1 MKIGRNDPQQQPI
14 ASRRTDAASA
24 GQAVKSVGAQ
34 TNSSS
39 ARGTRGLGS
48 EAVKLSDVGRQ
59 LAAARGPEVP
69 DEARIERL
77 RGLVMSGKLPIDT
90 GAITDAILREER

>member
-1 MKIGRNDPQQQPI
+1 MKIGTNDRQQQPI
-14 ASRRTDAASA
+14 ASKSAQTAAAGAAARAQGGSHAASA
-24 GQAVKSVGAQ
+24 R
-34 TNSSS
+34 
-39 ARGTRGLGS
+39 ARGTIGS
-48 EAVKLSDVGRQ
+48 EAVKVSDLGRR

-77 RGLVMSGKLPIDT
+77 RGLVQAGKLPIDT

>member
-1 MKIGRNDPQQQPI
+1 MKIGRNDHQQQPI
-14 ASRRTDAASA
+14 AQRRTDGAGAAQ
-24 GQAVKSVGAQ
+24 G
-34 TNSSS
+34 
-39 ARGTRGLGS
+39 ARGPDPRSNAVASQKARGLGS
-48 EAVKLSDVGRQ
+48 EAVKVSNLGRQ

-90 GAITDAILREER
+90 GSITDAILREER

>member
-1 MKIGRNDPQQQPI
+1 
-14 ASRRTDAASA
+14 
-24 GQAVKSVGAQ
+24 
-34 TNSSS
+34 
-39 ARGTRGLGS
+39 
-48 EAVKLSDVGRQ
+48 
-59 LAAARGPEVP
+59 VP

>member
-1 MKIGRNDPQQQPI
+1 MKIGRNDQQQQPI
-14 ASRRTDAASA
+14 AQRRTEGAGA
-24 GQAVKSVGAQ
+24 GQGVRGPDPRSNAVAAQ
-34 TNSSS
+34 R
-39 ARGTRGLGS
+39 ARGVGS
-48 EAVKLSDVGRQ
+48 EAVKLSSLGRQ

>member
-1 MKIGRNDPQQQPI
+1 MECGARTRARTPSPARRPG
-14 ASRRTDAASA
+14 ASDRR
-24 GQAVKSVGAQ
+24 
-34 TNSSS
+34 
-39 ARGTRGLGS
+39 
-48 EAVKLSDVGRQ
+48 AVKLSNLGRQ